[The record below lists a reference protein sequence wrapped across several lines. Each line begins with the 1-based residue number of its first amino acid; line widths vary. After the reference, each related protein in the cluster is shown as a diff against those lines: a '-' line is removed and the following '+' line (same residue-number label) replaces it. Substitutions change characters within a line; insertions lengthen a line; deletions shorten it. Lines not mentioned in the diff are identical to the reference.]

1 MGTAGHAAADAAFEA
16 LVAEHAHGLAR
27 FALALVRD
35 PDRAEDLVQETFLR
49 ALERRDQLR
58 DGAAAGAWLRRI
70 LHNLA
75 VDRARRSA
83 HELLVEDV
91 EERWH
96 ADDWSVDAATVT
108 ANAESRAELE
118 DALVHLP
125 FGIRAVVLLHDVEG
139 LTVQEIADALEI
151 GLPAAKQRLRRGRMA
166 MVTAL
171 AEGAER
177 RQALAGVPLRC
188 WDARRHVSDLMDG
201 DADEV
206 TTAMLRRHLET
217 CPTCPPLYASLV
229 GVRAT
234 MGRLRDPDSVVDPRL
249 ADRIAGALSRRTG
262 PETPTKIPLQGDET
276 SDPNG
281 HTPGTPNPQ

>member
-1 MGTAGHAAADAAFEA
+1 MGGHAAPDAAFEA

-35 PDRAEDLVQETFLR
+35 PGRADDLVQETFLR
-49 ALERRDQLR
+49 ALERREQLR
-58 DGAAAGAWLRRI
+58 DSAAGGAWLRRI

-75 VDRARRSA
+75 LDRARRSA

-201 DADEV
+201 DAAEA

-217 CPTCPPLYASLV
+217 CPTCPPLYAALV

-249 ADRIAGALSRRTG
+249 ADRIAGALTRRTG
-262 PETPTKIPLQGDET
+262 PEPPAKIPLQGDET
-276 SDPNG
+276 SDPDG
-281 HTPGTPNPQ
+281 HTAGTPNPQ